1 MNDSSEPHRRLSA
14 RFSPRWANERLG
26 SGEPGPGAN
35 RRVLVSHPE
44 PGLGR
49 HVPADRLASFL
60 VRHQFIHAD
69 RLAAYERQCGDMPPG
84 LEEIDPYAVATLEF
98 GIVYER
104 AVLQWFDQLP
114 RSLTADRT

>member
-1 MNDSSEPHRRLSA
+1 
-14 RFSPRWANERLG
+14 
-26 SGEPGPGAN
+26 
-35 RRVLVSHPE
+35 
-44 PGLGR
+44 
-49 HVPADRLASFL
+49 
-60 VRHQFIHAD
+60 
-69 RLAAYERQCGDMPPG
+69 MPPG